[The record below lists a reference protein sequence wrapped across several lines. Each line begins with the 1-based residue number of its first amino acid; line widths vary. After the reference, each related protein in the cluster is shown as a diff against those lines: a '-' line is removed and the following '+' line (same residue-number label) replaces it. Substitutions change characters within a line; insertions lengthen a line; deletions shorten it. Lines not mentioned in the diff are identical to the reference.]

1 MVPVYVP
8 CTIKLYCPGT
18 SEIIGSRVSCGG
30 RSKESIK
37 ISFVSDANV
46 MDSSSTPENSI
57 LRIAYWDCTLT
68 SSPLNT
74 KLICL
79 FENVGSNF
87 KDLALPY
94 KKKKKVRIFVVFY
107 IIKCET
113 AVRTYTCIKRF
124 QTGSYSKIMDG
135 IAISNIDNDR
145 ET

>member
-18 SEIIGSRVSCGG
+18 SEIMGSRVSCGG

-94 KKKKKVRIFVVFY
+94 KKKKSKNFY
-107 IIKCET
+107 GFLHHKMQNCCKDL
-113 AVRTYTCIKRF
+113 YLH
-124 QTGSYSKIMDG
+124 Q
-135 IAISNIDNDR
+135 AIPNWQLF
-145 ET
+145 